1 MHMIVLTEEH
11 IEQLRTP
18 AGGFNKETMEIIGA
32 WPLSEGWKERLVGQ
46 AISNRA
52 WSEVLKAR
60 LKVRHF
66 FRGNTRRRG

>member
-1 MHMIVLTEEH
+1 MIVLTPDH
-11 IEQLRTP
+11 IEQLKTP
-18 AGGFNKETMEIIGA
+18 SGGFNKATMEIIGT
-32 WPLSEGWKERLVGQ
+32 WPLSDGWKERLVGQ

-52 WSEVLKAR
+52 WSKALKAR